1 MIGPTTDDP
10 VGGSVD
16 PKISATKYL
25 VKMLA
30 EVRALGE
37 GIVIADQLPTAMAP
51 EVLKNTGLKLGHRI
65 TAQDDRNLLGS
76 TMSASADQLEEQGT
90 FGTGQALIFYE
101 NLLKPFKMRVCEWEK
116 GASQKNT
123 IHLRI
128 FNYLNI

>member
-1 MIGPTTDDP
+1 MTLKLRNQNILSRCLP
-10 VGGSVD
+10 
-16 PKISATKYL
+16 
-25 VKMLA
+25 

-90 FGTGQALIFYE
+90 FGTGQ
-101 NLLKPFKMRVCEWEK
+101 
-116 GASQKNT
+116 GAYF
-123 IHLRI
+123 L
-128 FNYLNI
+128 